1 MNQSAYPIL
10 NFLKLI
16 GSPYD
21 NHSPENLDF
30 DSSSFLD
37 FAVKNRIRLLYLN
50 SLDRHRRL
58 GTFQEKRNEL
68 LRKYQEIQRAFF
80 KISNHLNNSQVKYA
94 LFKSIRPYQ
103 EVTVDIDILIFGNQ
117 YQKVLDSLY
126 AAGYLYLGEGPLST
140 TFRDREVGIGLDI
153 YDEVGVSHIIYMDK
167 NQLEEFV
174 TPISLSVDCT
184 AKSLNPAADLLAVI
198 AHSVIKEHMYV
209 LSEYYTTLH
218 YLRLFSEKDLS
229 SFVSL
234 AKECKLSSTA
244 KTHLTITAFLHG
256 SAHGFVPKGLA
267 NLLGML
273 EAEEDFEIAGLV
285 KNRFFVPHK
294 YHPKTVLNAFLEKS
308 SELKARQ
315 SFAAQIYHLLN
326 PRFASSF
333 VKLGLDHVL
342 RSTY

>member
-1 MNQSAYPIL
+1 MRVQCVGSYQLLFRAHQSSRYSIAAL
-10 NFLKLI
+10 V
-16 GSPYD
+16 GAV
-21 NHSPENLDF
+21 END
-30 DSSSFLD
+30 D
-37 FAVKNRIRLLYLN
+37 RL
-50 SLDRHRRL
+50 
-58 GTFQEKRNEL
+58 TEL
-68 LRKYQEIQRAFF
+68 QVSAPVRFSQGI
-80 KISNHLNNSQVKYA
+80 ISQALSQ
-94 LFKSIRPYQ
+94 
-103 EVTVDIDILIFGNQ
+103 
-117 YQKVLDSLY
+117 
-126 AAGYLYLGEGPLST
+126 GPT
-140 TFRDREVGIGLDI
+140 
-153 YDEVGVSHIIYMDK
+153 
-167 NQLEEFV
+167 
-174 TPISLSVDCT
+174 
-184 AKSLNPAADLLAVI
+184 VI
-198 AHSVIKEHMYV
+198 AHSVIKEHIYV